1 MNVKWKGFSERDGG
15 GRASNSLPLSSRDWR
30 RSEREGKNK
39 RPGNDEFRQCVL
51 KSSEVVMIEAGVSW
65 VQACTAEDTPCREGQ
80 CTLNMSRLKRRCGIE
95 VWRGGTYAQLVESQE
110 SVKYRLKISD
120 LYHME
125 QLEISDVIGKIS
137 QAELLAGPRLQQFCH
152 PEQNWKMLAPSLLW
166 IADTG
171 HHMGERNVRCDPTP
185 GWGESY

>member
-1 MNVKWKGFSERDGG
+1 MTPPSWPRCNLRISALNHAELAVM
-15 GRASNSLPLSSRDWR
+15 GRVVVDDCGDTRKASAAFIPFW
-30 RSEREGKNK
+30 
-39 RPGNDEFRQCVL
+39 
-51 KSSEVVMIEAGVSW
+51 SSEVVMIEAGVSW